1 MSVRYLIAPHTP
13 RAQDRL
19 AEALL
24 SELAKTLTLKLEYS
38 QPAQTPVPAHHYAL
52 RQRLLLQPRIQ
63 LWSDLPTG
71 YRPHPLQWNILWAPP
86 LTASLPDCDEV
97 WVHSPAEQAH
107 WQAQAPACTVTLLP
121 AAAAVPVWPEASAR
135 PVEISEPQVV
145 LAASADRDPELLA
158 QILTGYLTA
167 CGQQEDSVLVLHL
180 SGEHGDPEA
189 LLLSQLEARCA
200 ELQLRLDSLNIATW
214 IGPLESA
221 AYLACLQ
228 RAQVLLSP
236 ATAAEAHEARAAG
249 KAVLGFDP
257 LQGTPCAWQAE
268 DLTKALQT
276 SSAAEAAPDLAP
288 DFALLADVI
297 RQRVQHLLDTVD
309 FAAREARWRAE
320 QARQA
325 EEAGRKQKYSLFH
338 SDYNSQEMASRRQ
351 WHLRYAKLFQ
361 DAPGDVLD
369 IGCGSGIFLEL
380 MRELQLPACGIDPDP
395 DMVRVCQELGLEAL
409 AGDERLLQDFQP
421 ESLGGIHAS
430 HIIEHIDGDRA
441 IALIENARQVL
452 RPGGLLVIRTPN
464 WRNASVRHEGF
475 WLDITHVR
483 PYPLPLLKQVLEDAG
498 FEIAQAGF
506 EEFGWNDTYLVARQ
520 PGG

>member
-1 MSVRYLIAPHTP
+1 MSVRYLIAPDTP

-19 AEALL
+19 AAALL
-24 SELAKTLTLKLEYS
+24 APLADTSAETLTLKLEYS
-38 QPAQTPVPAHHYAL
+38 QPAQTEVPTAHYAL

-63 LWSDLPTG
+63 LWSAPPAG

-86 LTASLPDCDEV
+86 LTASTPECDEI

-107 WQAQAPACTVTLLP
+107 WQAQHPERSVTLLP
-121 AAAAVPVWPEASAR
+121 AAAAAPVWPEANAL
-135 PVEISEPQVV
+135 PVEISESRVV
-145 LAASADRDPELLA
+145 LAASADRDPERLA
-158 QILTGYLTA
+158 QLLSHYLKA
-167 CGQQEDSVLVLHL
+167 CGADSDSVLVLHL
-180 SGEHGDPEA
+180 SGEGEA
-189 LLLSQLEARCA
+189 DAETLLLNQLEACCA
-200 ELQLRLDSLNIATW
+200 EQQLALDSLNIASW

-228 RAQVLLSP
+228 RAQVLLNP
-236 ATAAEAHEARAAG
+236 ATPAEAHEARAAG
-249 KAVLGFDP
+249 KAVLGFDFASNSP
-257 LQGTPCAWQAE
+257 QPWQAE
-268 DLTKALQT
+268 DLLAALQAPAT
-276 SSAAEAAPDLAP
+276 TQAPDLQPLSQAIAQRLHSLLHSI
-288 DFALLADVI
+288 DFD
-297 RQRVQHLLDTVD
+297 
-309 FAAREARWRAE
+309 AREAHWRAE

-338 SDYNSQEMASRRQ
+338 SDYNSQEMESRRQ
-351 WHLRYAKLFQ
+351 WHLRYARLFQ
-361 DAPGDVLD
+361 AAPGDVLD

-380 MRELQLPACGIDPDP
+380 MRELKLPACGIDPDP
-395 DMVRVCQELGLEAL
+395 DMVRVCRELGLEAL
-409 AGDERLLQDFQP
+409 HGDERLLQDFQP
-421 ESLGGIHAS
+421 QSLGGIHAS

-441 IALIENARQVL
+441 IALVENARQVL

-464 WRNASVRHEGF
+464 WRNAAVRHEGF

-483 PYPLPLLKQVLEDAG
+483 PYPLPLLQQVLEDAG